1 MTIEIALMLALIV
14 LAFVAFAR
22 ELLPLEVVALALLGA
37 VYALGMVTPRQVL
50 AGFSNDA
57 VIAIGALL
65 VLSYA
70 LTRTGLVEMAAGQ
83 IERWATRRRWLGVS
97 VLLAVV
103 AVLSGFLNNTA
114 IVAIFIPLT
123 LDLSRRLGISP
134 SRVLMPLSFA
144 SIFGGTL
151 TLIGTSTNLLVS
163 SIAEDAGERPFSM
176 FEFSLLGLVFL
187 GIGLTYVT
195 LFARR
200 LLPARID
207 ARELEER
214 YDLGAYLS
222 ELSVTPESALVG
234 ETLSS
239 ARLGERFGVN
249 VLDVVR
255 GEQRFERIAGL
266 PLLPGDRLV
275 AQGPVDDILRLRREL
290 GLEAPGR
297 SGAESELVD
306 DELVSDR
313 VLAEALVR
321 PNSALVGR
329 TLADVGFRQRYR
341 AVVLGIRRYGDP
353 VQRRIGETL
362 LRAWDAL
369 LLVVPK
375 NRLAS
380 VERSA
385 DLIVLAQHSELPER
399 PRGWWLVLA
408 VLPVV
413 ITLSAFHVVEIAVGA
428 LLGVVVLLVA
438 RAIEPREAY
447 QAIDWSVLFLI
458 AAFVPVGQAV
468 INSGTA
474 DFVARGVLIV
484 ARMLPFTE
492 GIAVLSLLYLCTSL
506 LTQMVSNA
514 AAAIVVTPIA
524 LSLAQALGVD
534 ARPYLVAVCFAA
546 SAEFMTPMGYQT
558 NMMVY
563 APGGYRFL
571 DYTRFGAPLNATFWI
586 LATLLIPRFWPL

>member
-1 MTIEIALMLALIV
+1 MTTGIALMLALIV
-14 LAFVAFAR
+14 LAFVAFAL
-22 ELLPLEVVALALLGA
+22 ELLPLEVVALSLLGA
-37 VYALGMVTPRQVL
+37 VYAFGLVSAEQAL
-50 AGFSNDA
+50 EGFSNKA
-57 VIAIGALL
+57 VIAIGSLL
-65 VLSYA
+65 VLSHA
-70 LTRTGLVEMAAGQ
+70 LTKTGLVEAAAER
-83 IERWATRRRWLGVS
+83 IESWAMRRRWLGVS
-97 VLLAVV
+97 VLLGVV

-114 IVAIFIPLT
+114 IVAIFIPLA
-123 LDLSRRLGISP
+123 LDLSRRLEISP

-163 SIAEDAGERPFSM
+163 SIAQEAGEPPFSM

-187 GIGLTYVT
+187 GVGLTYVT

-207 ARELEER
+207 AHALEER

-222 ELSVTPESALVG
+222 ELSVTAESELVG

-249 VLDVVR
+249 VLDVLR

-275 AQGPVDDILRLRREL
+275 AQGAAEDILRLRHEL
-290 GLEAPGR
+290 GLDAPEPTG
-297 SGAESELVD
+297 GESEVVAE
-306 DELVSDR
+306 ELADDR
-313 VLAEALVR
+313 VLAEALVH

-341 AVVLGIRRYGDP
+341 AVVLGIRRYGEP
-353 VQRRIGETL
+353 IQRRLGQTL

-375 NRLAS
+375 NRLAPL
-380 VERSA
+380 ERSA
-385 DLIVLAQHSELPER
+385 DLIVLAQHTEPPER
-399 PRGWWLVLA
+399 PRGWWLVLV
-408 VLPVV
+408 VLPLV
-413 ITLSAFHVVEIAVGA
+413 IALSAFHVVEIAIGA
-428 LLGVVVLLVA
+428 LLGAVVLLVTRTIEA
-438 RAIEPREAY
+438 RDAY
-447 QAIDWSVLFLI
+447 RAVDWSVIFLI

-468 INSGTA
+468 INTGTA
-474 DFVARGVLIV
+474 DFVASGILAV
-484 ARMLPFTE
+484 ARMAPVTE
-492 GIAVLSLLYLCTSL
+492 AIAVLSLLYVCTSL

-514 AAAIVVTPIA
+514 AAAIVLTPIA

-534 ARPYLVAVCFAA
+534 PRPYLVAVCFAA

-571 DYTRFGAPLNATFWI
+571 DYTRFGAPLNLTFWI